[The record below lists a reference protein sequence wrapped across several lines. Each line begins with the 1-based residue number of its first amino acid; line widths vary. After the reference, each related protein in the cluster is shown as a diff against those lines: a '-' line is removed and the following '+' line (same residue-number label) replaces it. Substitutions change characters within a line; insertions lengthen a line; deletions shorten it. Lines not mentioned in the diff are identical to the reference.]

1 MGSCGGVEGLAVVK
15 RQAPA
20 GDFLSAGWAPPP
32 PGYRRHP
39 PRSYLLRVERGNPD
53 GVPASVDARVSRP

>member
-1 MGSCGGVEGLAVVK
+1 MK

-39 PRSYLLRVERGNPD
+39 PRSNLVRVERGNPD
-53 GVPASVDARVSRP
+53 GVLHARWCAGKPTVRKAHSPAGVG